1 MKLHTSIALSAVAV
15 AIAVPASADAKAHH
29 GARHHHAARHHAAA
43 EEGLTSA
50 EQLKV
55 AQEQISQ
62 LQAQLNSLQA
72 RVEGSAQS
80 SPALAQASS
89 QAAVATQAAGD
100 ASAKADQAL
109 AVATAAKASADA
121 NAKTVDGVKW
131 ASNTQL
137 RGNVFF
143 NESTITQKTNGGN
156 NANSGAGFNI
166 KRLYIGVDH
175 QFSPVFS
182 ATVLTDISNVIGET
196 GTTNYATPTSTPTCT
211 TTVTPVTLKAVTTC
225 TAASLGTAAED
236 GKGFYVK
243 NAFLQ
248 AKVDPALTVR
258 LGAADMPWIP
268 FIDGNAGHRYV
279 ENSLI
284 DRTKFGNS
292 ADWGV
297 HVLGSLANGLIS
309 YQVSAVDGGG
319 YRNVT
324 VTKAVDV
331 EGRVSAQYK
340 GLWAAIGGYTGK
352 LGKQTQVITGTT
364 PSTFYTAKRYN
375 VAAGYK
381 AGPFNIGAEYFYAKD
396 YNNVTVNPASNALS
410 QDSSRGYSVFGNY
423 NLTPKWSVFGRYD
436 YVQPNYITD
445 NALHDHYL
453 NVGLQWEPVKI
464 VDITLAYKREVA
476 QGGAINTTNGVIG
489 CATSATAASFATAAA
504 ASAANCG
511 GNGTYDEVGLFGQI
525 KF

>member
-1 MKLHTSIALSAVAV
+1 MKLHTSTALSALAV
-15 AIAVPASADAKAHH
+15 AIAVPGAADAKAHH
-29 GARHHHAARHHAAA
+29 AANHHAGRQGPSLNA
-43 EEGLTSA
+43 
-50 EQLKV
+50 QLKS
-55 AQEQISQ
+55 AQAQISQ
-62 LQAQLNSLQA
+62 LQAQLNALQA
-72 RVEGSAQS
+72 RVEGSAQP

-89 QAAVATQAAGD
+89 QVALATQVAGD
-100 ASAKADQAL
+100 AAAKADQAL
-109 AVATAAKASADA
+109 AATTTTTTTAKASADTA
-121 NAKTVDGVKW
+121 NRAYEGVKW
-131 ASNTQL
+131 AANTQL

-143 NESTITQKTNGGN
+143 NESTITQKTNGAN
-156 NANSGAGFNI
+156 NVNSGTGFNI
-166 KRLYIGVDH
+166 RRLYIGVDH
-175 QFSPVFS
+175 QFNPVFS

-196 GTTNYATPTSTPTCT
+196 ATTNYTTPTTTPTCT

-248 AKVDPALTVR
+248 AKIDPALVVR

-268 FIDGNAGHRYV
+268 FIDGEAGHRYI

-297 HVLGSLANGLIS
+297 HVLGSLADGLLS

-324 VTKAVDV
+324 VTKAVDF

-352 LGKQTQVITGTT
+352 LGKDTQALTGAAT
-364 PSTFYTAKRYN
+364 PTTFYTAKRYN
-375 VAAGYK
+375 AAVGYK
-381 AGPFNIGAEYFYAKD
+381 AGAINLGAEYFYAKD
-396 YNNVTVNPASNALS
+396 YNNVTVNPATNALS
-410 QDSSRGYSVFGNY
+410 QDSARGLSVFGNY
-423 NLTPKWSVFGRYD
+423 NFTPKWSIFGRYD

-464 VDITLAYKREVA
+464 VDITLAYKREVVE
-476 QGGAINTTNGVIG
+476 GGAISTSNGVIG
-489 CATSATAASFATAAA
+489 CTTSATAASFATVAAA
-504 ASAANCG
+504 TAADCGAS
-511 GNGTYDEVGLFGQI
+511 NGTYDEVGLFGQI

>member
-15 AIAVPASADAKAHH
+15 AIAVPGAAWADAGSHH
-29 GARHHHAARHHAAA
+29 AHHHAARHHAARHHAAPA
-43 EEGLTSA
+43 EQGLTSA

-72 RVEGSAQS
+72 KVDGSTQS
-80 SPALAQASS
+80 SPALAQASG
-89 QAAVATQAAGD
+89 QAAVASQTASD
-100 ASAKADQAL
+100 ASAKADKAL
-109 AVATAAKASADA
+109 AVANAAKASADA

-143 NESTITQKTNGGN
+143 NESTITQKTNGAN
-156 NANSGAGFNI
+156 NTNTGSGFNV
-166 KRLYIGVDH
+166 KRLYIGIDH

-182 ATVLTDISNVIGET
+182 ATVVTDISNVIGET
-196 GTTNYATPTSTPTCT
+196 GTTNYVAPVANT
-211 TTVTPVTLKAVTTC
+211 TTGAVG
-225 TAASLGTAAED
+225 SIGEV

-248 AKVDPALTVR
+248 AKVDPALTLR
-258 LGAADMPWIP
+258 IGAADMPWIP

-279 ENSLI
+279 ENSLV

-297 HVLGSLANGLIS
+297 HLLGNLAGGLIS
-309 YQVSAVDGGG
+309 YQISAVDGGG

-352 LGKQTQVITGTT
+352 LGKQTQVITGIT
-364 PSTFYTAKRYN
+364 PTTFYTAKRYN

-489 CATSATAASFATAAA
+489 CATSATAASFATTAAA
-504 ASAANCG
+504 TAANCG